1 MSAVFILIIIFGGS
15 ILALAIIGSTIV
27 MAIKIL
33 KGGLSR
39 KGQKLETDEA
49 KVIQQIYQGLS
60 RMEERVEALETI
72 ILDRERKDHYETIRK
87 NFPWRTVSFP

>member
-1 MSAVFILIIIFGGS
+1 MSAVLILIIIFGGS
-15 ILALAIIGSTIV
+15 ILALAIIGSTIL

-39 KGQKLETDEA
+39 KGQNLETNEA

-60 RMEERVEALETI
+60 RLEERVEALETI
-72 ILDRERKDHYETIRK
+72 ILDRERKDQDL
-87 NFPWRTVSFP
+87 